1 MSKPLYANNVR
12 YHSIAEFLRAIGVPK
27 PSSRARSVEVSAILA
42 DDGIFT
48 YKGVTYIL
56 RDHARRSIIPPVET
70 REIVTIRRYNDP
82 PVLLKKHQTIGLHQ
96 DRGEHYE

>member
-1 MSKPLYANNVR
+1 MSRPIYANNVR
-12 YHSIAEFLRAIGVPK
+12 YPSVADFLRAIGVPK
-27 PSSRARSVEVSAILA
+27 PSQRIRSANIKAALA

-48 YKGVTYIL
+48 YKGVTYVL

-82 PVLLKKHQTIGLHQ
+82 PILLKKHQTIGLHQ
-96 DRGEHYE
+96 DRGEHL